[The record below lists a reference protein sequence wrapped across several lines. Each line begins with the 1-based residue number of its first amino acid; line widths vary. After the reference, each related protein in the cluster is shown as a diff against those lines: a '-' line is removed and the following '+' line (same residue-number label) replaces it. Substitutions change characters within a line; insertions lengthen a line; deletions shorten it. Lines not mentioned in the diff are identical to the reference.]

1 MGINTGT
8 ETRFFSPTKGPVTFH
23 EMIEDVVSIMQQ
35 DTDYAYEVIV
45 GTDSHPSRGDI
56 DFVTAIIV
64 RRVGKGGR
72 YFWSRSCEGQYHD
85 LSHRIY
91 REAILSFDW
100 AKAIMESLEKYTML
114 DFNLEIHVDVG
125 RNGKTRSLIDG
136 VVGMIVGG
144 GFPVKIKPDAYA
156 ASSVADKYT

>member
-1 MGINTGT
+1 MTAARIY
-8 ETRFFSPTKGPVTFH
+8 SPSRGPIAFDDMV
-23 EMIEDVVSIMQQ
+23 EDIVSIMEQ

-45 GTDSHPSRGDI
+45 GTDSHPSLGDT

-72 YFWSRSCEGQYHD
+72 YFWSRSSEGRYRE
-85 LSHRIY
+85 LSQRIY
-91 REAILSFDW
+91 REALLSFEW
-100 AKAIMESLEKYTML
+100 AKAIMEALGKRTLM

>member
-1 MGINTGT
+1 MDTN
-8 ETRFFSPTKGPVTFH
+8 TRFFSPTKGPVPFSD
-23 EMIEDVVSIMQQ
+23 MIVDIVSIMEQ
-35 DTDYAYEVIV
+35 DPDYSYEVIV
-45 GTDSHPSRGDI
+45 GTDSHPSLGDT

-64 RRVGKGGR
+64 RRIGKGGR
-72 YFWSRSCEGQYHD
+72 YFWHRSCEGRFHS
-85 LSHRIY
+85 LSQRIY

-100 AKAIMESLEKYTML
+100 AKAIMEELESHTML

-125 RNGKTRSLIDG
+125 QNGKSRSLIDG

-144 GFPVKIKPDAYA
+144 GFPVKIKPEAYA

>member
-1 MGINTGT
+1 MIKNA
-8 ETRFFSPTKGPVTFH
+8 RIYSPSKGAITFGG
-23 EMIEDVVSIMQQ
+23 MIEDIVSIMEQNV
-35 DTDYAYEVIV
+35 DYGYQVIV
-45 GTDSHPSRGDI
+45 GTDSHPSLGDT

-72 YFWSRSCEGQYHD
+72 YFWSRSSEGKYRE
-85 LSHRIY
+85 LSQRIY
-91 REAILSFDW
+91 REATLSFDW
-100 AKAIMESLEKYTML
+100 AKAIMEALENRTLL

>member
-1 MGINTGT
+1 MGM
-8 ETRFFSPTKGPVTFH
+8 ETRFFSPTRGALSFDD
-23 EMIEDVVSIMQQ
+23 MIEDIVSIMEQ

-45 GTDSHPSRGDI
+45 GTDSHPSLGDT

-64 RRVGKGGR
+64 RRIGKGGR
-72 YFWSRSCEGQYHD
+72 YFWSRSCEGMYRE
-85 LSHRIY
+85 LSQRIY
-91 REAILSFDW
+91 REAMLSFDW
-100 AKAIMESLEKYTML
+100 AKEIMDALQRRTWL

-136 VVGMIVGG
+136 VIGMIVGG